1 MPKSVEQRN
10 QELYALQEEFIRALR
25 GQPIDDLA
33 RVCRQLRKLRRAI
46 ARHPEATELRSVSIL
61 PADLV
66 QRTNR
71 EHVAV
76 WRAIGA
82 ALDTLARQ

>member
-1 MPKSVEQRN
+1 MPKSVEQLN
-10 QELYALQEEFIRALR
+10 QELHTLQEEFIKALR

-33 RVCRQLRKLRRAI
+33 RVCRQLRKLRRATE
-46 ARHPEATELRSVSIL
+46 RHPAATELRSVTVL
-61 PADLV
+61 PADLA

-82 ALDTLARQ
+82 ALDTLAQQ